1 MYSKKI
7 QKVKSTSGNT
17 RREEID
23 AILESCEIYR
33 NQLIQYCL
41 QYFECEYEYAEDCV
55 QDAYVALFE
64 NLNNGIEIKNYKA
77 WLYTVVLNYKN
88 KTIKDKLKRNEYD
101 FKSNAEKDAALNNTS
116 YEPDYLDDII
126 TDEMIEEQALKIIS
140 SLNPDERKLYVSY
153 YLKHKKLK
161 DIANDLGVSP
171 PTMRKRHTALKRKIK
186 QKVKDFEKF

>member
-116 YEPDYLDDII
+116 YGPDYLDDFI

>member
-116 YEPDYLDDII
+116 YEPNYLDDII

>member
-17 RREEID
+17 RREKID

>member
-186 QKVKDFEKF
+186 QKIKDFEKF

>member
-17 RREEID
+17 RSEEID

-41 QYFECEYEYAEDCV
+41 QFFECEYEYAEDCV